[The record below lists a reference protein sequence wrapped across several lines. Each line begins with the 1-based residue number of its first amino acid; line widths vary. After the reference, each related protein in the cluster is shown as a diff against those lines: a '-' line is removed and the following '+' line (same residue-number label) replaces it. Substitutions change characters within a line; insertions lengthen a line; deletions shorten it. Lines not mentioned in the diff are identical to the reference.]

1 MSLNKRE
8 FILITIKNSVLVV
21 FLVAVTSLPAYAN
34 KTSVGWVEDV
44 LVNGSQNPITAK
56 IDTGADNSS
65 INAKN
70 VKVFQKDDKRWVRFT
85 VVNRY
90 GQNID
95 IEKPVVKQARIKTKD
110 GRFQDRDVIELN
122 VCLQNVEKTVPV
134 NMVDRS
140 HFNYQML
147 IGRSFLQR
155 DFLVDASSK
164 FLHEPHCN
172 QGLIANQTSF

>member
-1 MSLNKRE
+1 MSLNRRE
-8 FILITIKNSVLVV
+8 LNFMARKHSLLLVCLI
-21 FLVAVTSLPAYAN
+21 AVCSLPAYAA
-34 KTSVGWVEDV
+34 KPSVGWVEDV
-44 LVNGSQNPITAK
+44 LVNGSQNPLMAK

-90 GQNID
+90 GNNIE
-95 IEKPVVKQARIKTKD
+95 IEKPVVKQTRIKTKD
-110 GRFQDRDVIELN
+110 GGFQDRDVIELN
-122 VCLQNVEKTVPV
+122 VCLQNVEKTVQV

-147 IGRSFLQR
+147 IGRSFLQS
-155 DFLVDASSK
+155 DFLVDASGK
-164 FLHEPHCN
+164 FLQEPHCN
-172 QGLIANQTSF
+172 QKLAANKTSF